1 VARSAATPAYGGG
14 AAGPPV
20 ATPGGR
26 RDPEGALPRGTAEG
40 NAAIRKRVESRMS
53 GLENNRYSWWQHWRL
68 LATYTLPRRYK
79 WLVTPNEQARGSP
92 INSAIIDSTS
102 MLAARTLTSGLLSG
116 LTNPA
121 TPWFKFEIDGFSDPG
136 SDVVL
141 WLAECQRRMSTVFQE
156 SNFYNSM
163 AVMYFDLVVFG
174 TAAVLIY
181 DDFDDVIR
189 CFNPCLGEYF
199 IDVDNKHRVVVFYR
213 KFVMTT
219 AQIVTEFGEENC
231 SDSIQRLYKEGG
243 TSLTLE
249 HVVAHAIEPNDDELY
264 GVPKRFKFRE
274 CYWQWGSSQELLLR
288 KKGFREFPGFVPR
301 WDVVGNDPY
310 GRSPGMDAYGDDR
323 QLQQETKRKGQA
335 IDKMVNPP
343 LKADVQL
350 KNQPASMLP
359 GGITYV
365 NGMGRDRPGL
375 EPIFTIMPPIA
386 EMKQD
391 IAEIQDRI
399 RRTYFNNLFT
409 DISNLDTVRTASE
422 IRARVEEKL
431 VMLPVI
437 KRLDNEALA
446 PAIERTWAI
455 MQRAGLLPPPPQGAP
470 INGFVA
476 IRYISP
482 FAMAMRAAETTA
494 IERSMA
500 FGGNLV
506 AVDHTVLDNYDLD
519 ATVHLYTAALG
530 ADMRMLRTDEDRDG
544 IRQQRGQQA
553 QQQQAMQQAQ
563 QMAQVGGAAV
573 SGAKVLSETDVGG
586 GQNALQ
592 AMLGGG
598 AVGPGGGM
606 APAGGG
612 MPA

>member
-1 VARSAATPAYGGG
+1 MSDAGRPRDSATQQS
-14 AAGPPV
+14 
-20 ATPGGR
+20 R
-26 RDPEGALPRGTAEG
+26 G
-40 NAAIRKRVESRMS
+40 NAESNQQIRRKVESRMS

-79 WLVTPNEQARGSP
+79 WLVTPNEASRGSP

-121 TPWFKFEIDGFSDPG
+121 TPWFKFEIDGITDPG

-141 WLAECQRRMSTVFQE
+141 WLAECARRMYTVFQE
-156 SNFYNSM
+156 SNFYNAM

-181 DDFDDVIR
+181 EDYDDVIR

-199 IDVDNKHRVVVFYR
+199 IDVDSKHRVTVFYR
-213 KFVMTT
+213 KFVMTV
-219 AQIVTEFGEENC
+219 AQIVQEFGEEAC
-231 SDSIQRLYKEGG
+231 SESVRRLYKEGG
-243 TSLTLE
+243 VALTRELII
-249 HVVAHAIEPNDDELY
+249 AHALEPNSDELY
-264 GVPKRFKFRE
+264 GIPKRFKFRE
-274 CYWQWGSSQELLLR
+274 CYWEWGSSQDLLLR
-288 KKGFREFPGFVPR
+288 KTGYNEFPGFVPR

-365 NGMGRDRPGL
+365 NGFGRDRPGL
-375 EPIFTIMPPIA
+375 EPIFTIVPPIA
-386 EMKQD
+386 EIKQD
-391 IAEIQDRI
+391 IQEIQERI
-399 RRTYFNNLFT
+399 RKTYFNNLFT
-409 DISNLDTVRTASE
+409 DISNLETVRTASE
-422 IRARVEEKL
+422 IHARVEEKL

-446 PAIERTWAI
+446 PAIERTWAV
-455 MQRAGLLPPPPQGAP
+455 MHRAGLFPPPPPAAAGA
-470 INGFVA
+470 FVA

-494 IERSMA
+494 IERSVQ

-506 AVDHTVLDNYDLD
+506 AVDQTVLDNYDLD
-519 ATVHLYTAALG
+519 QTIHLYVAALG
-530 ADMRMLRTDEDRDG
+530 ADQRILRTDQDRDAL
-544 IRQQRGQQA
+544 RQQRAQA
-553 QQQQAMQQAQ
+553 ARQQQQTQQALQ
-563 QMAQVGGAAV
+563 TGSAAVQGAQV
-573 SGAKVLSETDVGG
+573 LSQTDVGG

-598 AVGPGGGM
+598 VAGGAPGGG
-606 APAGGG
+606 GGPPG
-612 MPA
+612 GAMP

>member
-1 VARSAATPAYGGG
+1 MARSVAPSYTGNGTARQGAGGG
-14 AAGPPV
+14 PRDS
-20 ATPGGR
+20 AT
-26 RDPEGALPRGTAEG
+26 AQPRGSASG
-40 NAAIRKRVESRMS
+40 NQGIRKKVESRMS
-53 GLENNRYSWWQHWRL
+53 GLETNRYSWWVHWRL

-79 WLVTPNEQARGSP
+79 WLVTPNEASRGSP
-92 INSAIIDSTS
+92 VNSAIIDSTS

-121 TPWFKFEIDGFSDPG
+121 TPWFKFEIDGFQDPG

-141 WLAECQRRMSTVFQE
+141 WLAECQRRMATVFQE

-163 AVMYFDLVVFG
+163 AVMFFDLVVFG

-181 DDFDDVIR
+181 EDYDDVIR

-199 IDVDNKHRVVVFYR
+199 VDVDNKHRVVVFYR

-219 AQIVTEFGEENC
+219 AQLVSEFGEEAC
-231 SDSIQRLYKEGG
+231 SDSVQRLYKDGG
-243 TSLTLE
+243 VSLTRE
-249 HVVAHAIEPNDDELY
+249 HVVAHALEPNDDDTY
-264 GVPKRFKFRE
+264 GVAKRFKFRE
-274 CYWQWGSSQELLLR
+274 CYWEWGSSQELLLR
-288 KKGFREFPGFVPR
+288 KKGYNEFPGFVPR

-365 NGMGRDRPGL
+365 NSLGRDRPGL
-375 EPIFTIMPPIA
+375 EPVFTIVPPIA
-386 EMKQD
+386 EIKQD

-422 IRARVEEKL
+422 IHARVEEKL
-431 VMLPVI
+431 IMLPVI

-455 MQRAGLLPPPPQGAP
+455 MQRAGIMPPPPASAP
-470 INGFVA
+470 PGGFVA

-519 ATVHLYTAALG
+519 QTIHLYTQALG
-530 ADMRMLRTDEDRDG
+530 ADMRMLRTDQARDQV
-544 IRQQRGQQA
+544 RAQRAQDAQQA
-553 QQQQAMQQAQ
+553 QQAQ
-563 QMAQVGGAAV
+563 QMQQAVQTGTAAV
-573 SGAKVLSETDVGG
+573 QGAQTLSQTDVGG
-586 GQNALQ
+586 GQSALQ

-598 AVGPGGGM
+598 VTGGGTP
-606 APAGGG
+606 PA
-612 MPA
+612 

>member
-1 VARSAATPAYGGG
+1 MARSAAYQGNG
-14 AAGPPV
+14 
-20 ATPGGR
+20 ATPLATGAP
-26 RDPEGALPRGTAEG
+26 RDSATQQPRGSAEG
-40 NAAIRKRVESRMS
+40 NAAIRRKVEGRMS
-53 GLENNRYSWWQHWRL
+53 GLESNRYSWWQHWRL

-121 TPWFKFEIDGFSDPG
+121 TPWFKFEIEGVTDPG
-136 SDVVL
+136 SDAVL
-141 WLAECQRRMSTVFQE
+141 WLAECARRMYAVFQE
-156 SNFYNSM
+156 SNFYNAM

-181 DDFDDVIR
+181 EDFDDVIR
-189 CFNPCLGEYF
+189 CFNPCLGEYYL
-199 IDVDNKHRVVVFYR
+199 DVDNKHRVVVFYR

-219 AQIVTEFGEENC
+219 AQIVDEFGEEVC
-231 SDSIQRLYKEGG
+231 SDGVQRLYKEGG
-243 TSLTLE
+243 VALTRE
-249 HVVAHAIEPNDDELY
+249 HVVAHALEPNNDGLY

-274 CYWQWGSSQELLLR
+274 GYWEWGSSQDLLLR
-288 KKGFREFPGFVPR
+288 KKGYNEFPGFVPR

-359 GGITYV
+359 GGITFV
-365 NGMGRDRPGL
+365 NGFGRDRPGL
-375 EPIFTIMPPIA
+375 EPIFTVMPPIA
-386 EMKQD
+386 EIKQD
-391 IAEIQDRI
+391 IQEIQERI

-409 DISNLDTVRTASE
+409 DISNLETVRTASE
-422 IRARVEEKL
+422 IHARVEEKL

-455 MQRAGLLPPPPQGAP
+455 MNRAGLFPPPPPDVPAQQ
-470 INGFVA
+470 FVG
-476 IRYISP
+476 IKYISP

-494 IERSMA
+494 IERSVA

-506 AVDHTVLDNYDLD
+506 AVDQSVLDNYDLD
-519 ATVHLYTAALG
+519 KTIHLYTAALG
-530 ADMRMLRTDEDRDG
+530 ADQRILRTDAERDQM
-544 IRQQRGQQA
+544 RAQRAQAA
-553 QQQQAMQQAQ
+553 QQQEMMQQQQHAAQ
-563 QMAQVGGAAV
+563 IGGAAV
-573 SGAKVLSETDVGG
+573 QGAKVLSETDVGG
-586 GQNALQ
+586 GANALQ
-592 AMLGGG
+592 AILGGG
-598 AVGPGGGM
+598 VQG
-606 APAGGG
+606 APV
-612 MPA
+612 

>member
-1 VARSAATPAYGGG
+1 
-14 AAGPPV
+14 
-20 ATPGGR
+20 
-26 RDPEGALPRGTAEG
+26 
-40 NAAIRKRVESRMS
+40 MS

-79 WLVTPNEQARGSP
+79 WLVTPNEAARGSP

-121 TPWFKFEIDGFSDPG
+121 TPWFSLQIDDFTDPA
-136 SDVVL
+136 SNVVR
-141 WLAECQRRMSTVFQE
+141 WLSECTRRMHIVFQE

-181 DDFDDVIR
+181 EDYEDVIR
-189 CFNPCLGEYF
+189 CFNPCLGEYYV
-199 IDVDNKHRVVVFYR
+199 DVDNKHRVVVFYR

-219 AQIVTEFGEENC
+219 AQMVKEFGEENC
-231 SDSIQRLYKEGG
+231 SESVKRLYKEGG
-243 TSLTLE
+243 VSLTLE
-249 HVVAHAIEPNDDELY
+249 HVVAHALEPNDDELY
-264 GVPKRFKFRE
+264 GIPKRFKFRE
-274 CYWQWGSSQELLLR
+274 CYWEWGSSQELLLR
-288 KKGFREFPGFVPR
+288 KKGFEEFPGFVPR

-386 EMKQD
+386 EIKQD
-391 IAEIQDRI
+391 IQEIQERI

-409 DISNLDTVRTASE
+409 DISNLDTVRTAQE

-446 PAIERTWAI
+446 PAIERTHAI
-455 MQRAGLLPPPPQGAP
+455 MNRAGLFPPAPPGVQVGQF
-470 INGFVA
+470 IG
-476 IRYISP
+476 IKYISP
-482 FAMAMRAAETTA
+482 FAMAMKANEVTA
-494 IERSMA
+494 IEASMR
-500 FGGNLV
+500 FGGGLV
-506 AVDHTVLDNYDLD
+506 AVDQTVLDNYDLD
-519 ATVHLYTAALG
+519 KTIHLYTAALG
-530 ADMRMLRTDEDRDG
+530 ADMRILRTDEERDG
-544 IRQQRGQQA
+544 IRQARAQA
-553 QQQQAMQQAQ
+553 AQQAQ
-563 QMAQVGGAAV
+563 QMQQMQQAAQVGTAAV
-573 SGAKVLSETDVGG
+573 QGAQTLSQTDVGG

-598 AVGPGGGM
+598 VVGPGG
-606 APAGGG
+606 AP
-612 MPA
+612 PV

>member
-1 VARSAATPAYGGG
+1 MPAPAATAPRAGAAPNG
-14 AAGPPV
+14 AAGGRP
-20 ATPGGR
+20 TEGSGPG
-26 RDPEGALPRGTAEG
+26 LPQTAEG
-40 NAAIRKRVESRMS
+40 NRKIRKSVESRMS
-53 GLENNRYSWWQHWRL
+53 GLENNRLSWWQHWRL

-79 WLVTPNEQARGSP
+79 WLVTPNEAARGSP

-121 TPWFKFEIDGFSDPG
+121 TPWFSFQIEGYEDPG

-141 WLAECQRRMSTVFQE
+141 WTSECTRRMHTVFQE

-181 DDFDDVIR
+181 EDFDDVIR
-189 CFNPCLGEYF
+189 CFNPCLGEFYV
-199 IDVDNKHRVVVFYR
+199 DVDNKHRVVVFYR

-219 AQIVTEFGEENC
+219 AQIVKEFSEENC
-231 SDSIQRLYKEGG
+231 SDSVRRLYKEGG
-243 TSLTLE
+243 VSLTLE
-249 HVVAHAIEPNDDELY
+249 HVVAHALEPNDDTLY
-264 GVPKRFKFRE
+264 GIPQRFKFRE
-274 CYWQWGSSQELLLR
+274 CYWEWGSSQDLLLR
-288 KKGFREFPGFVPR
+288 KKGFEEFPGFVPR

-386 EMKQD
+386 EIKQD
-391 IAEIQDRI
+391 IQEIQERI

-431 VMLPVI
+431 IMLPVI
-437 KRLDNEALA
+437 KRLDNEALS
-446 PAIERTWAI
+446 PAIERTWKI
-455 MQRAGLLPPPPQGAP
+455 MLRAGLFPPPPPGVLEKF
-470 INGFVA
+470 IG
-476 IRYISP
+476 IKYISP
-482 FAMAMRAAETTA
+482 FAMAMRASETRA
-494 IERSMA
+494 IEQSVQ
-500 FGGNLV
+500 FGGGLV
-506 AVDHTVLDNYDLD
+506 AVDQTVLDNYDLD
-519 ATVHLYTAALG
+519 KTVHLYTAALG
-530 ADMRMLRTDEDRDG
+530 ADPRILRTDEDRDG
-544 IRQQRGQQA
+544 LRQARARQA
-553 QQQQAMQQAQ
+553 QEAQAMQQAQ
-563 QMAQVGGAAV
+563 QAAQVGGAAV
-573 SGAKVLSETDVGG
+573 QGAKVLSETDVGG
-586 GQNALQ
+586 GQSALQ

-598 AVGPGGGM
+598 VAPG
-606 APAGGG
+606 APA
-612 MPA
+612 

>member
-1 VARSAATPAYGGG
+1 VARSATLPAYGT
-14 AAGPPV
+14 GPP
-20 ATPGGR
+20 A
-26 RDPEGALPRGTAEG
+26 APRGEPRADSGGESRRGSAES
-40 NAAIRKRVESRMS
+40 NRQIRSKVESRML
-53 GLENNRYSWWQHWRL
+53 GLDSNRLSWWDHWRA
-68 LATYTLPRRYK
+68 LAAYQLPRRYK
-79 WLVTPNEQARGSP
+79 WLITANEATRGSA
-92 INSAIIDSTS
+92 INNKIVDSTS

-121 TPWFKFEIDGFSDPG
+121 TPWFKFEIDGFDDPG

-189 CFNPCLGEYF
+189 CFNPCLGEYYV
-199 IDVDNKHRVVVFYR
+199 DVDNKHRVVVFYR
-213 KFVMTT
+213 KFVMTI
-219 AQIVTEFGEENC
+219 AQVVNEFGEENC
-231 SDSIQRLYKEGG
+231 SDGVRGLYREGG
-243 TSLTLE
+243 TSLTRE
-249 HVVAHAIEPNDDELY
+249 IIIAHALEPNDDGLY

-274 CYWQWGSSQELLLR
+274 CYWEWGSSQDLLLR
-288 KKGFREFPGFVPR
+288 KKGYLEFPGFVAR

-310 GRSPGMDAYGDDR
+310 GRSPGMDALGDDK
-323 QLQQETKRKGQA
+323 QLQRETVRKASA

-350 KNQPASMLP
+350 KNQPASLLP

-365 NGMGRDRPGL
+365 NGYGRDRPGL
-375 EPIFTIMPPIA
+375 EPIFTVMPPIA
-386 EMKQD
+386 ELKQD

-399 RRTYFNNLFT
+399 RRTFFNNLFT
-409 DISNLDTVRTASE
+409 DISNLDTVRSASE

-446 PAIERTWAI
+446 PSIERTWAI
-455 MQRAGLLPPPPQGAP
+455 MQRAGLLPPPPQSAP
-470 INGFVA
+470 AGGFIA

-482 FAMAMRAAETTA
+482 FAMAMRATETTA

-506 AVDHTVLDNYDLD
+506 AVDQTVLDNYDLD
-519 ATVHLYTAALG
+519 RTVHLYTAALG
-530 ADMRMLRTDEDRDG
+530 ADMRMLRTDEERDQ
-544 IRQQRGQQA
+544 IRGQRAQQA
-553 QQQQAMQQAQ
+553 QQQQVMQ
-563 QMAQVGGAAV
+563 GAAGLV
-573 SGAKVLSETDVGG
+573 SGAKVLIETDVGG

-598 AVGPGGGM
+598 AVGPGGVPGTE
-606 APAGGG
+606 APA
-612 MPA
+612 

>member
-1 VARSAATPAYGGG
+1 M
-14 AAGPPV
+14 
-20 ATPGGR
+20 
-26 RDPEGALPRGTAEG
+26 E
-40 NAAIRKRVESRMS
+40 IRKKVEGRMS
-53 GLENNRYSWWQHWRL
+53 GLENNRHSWWVHWRL

-79 WLVTPNEQARGSP
+79 WLVTPNEASRGSP
-92 INSAIIDSTS
+92 LNSAIIDSTS

-121 TPWFKFEIDGFSDPG
+121 TPWFKFEIDGFTDVG

-141 WLAECQRRMSTVFQE
+141 WLAECQRRMATVFQE

-181 DDFDDVIR
+181 EDFDDVIR
-189 CFNPCLGEYF
+189 CFNPCLGEFF
-199 IDVDNKHRVVVFYR
+199 IDVDNKFRVTIFYR
-213 KFVMTT
+213 RFVMTT
-219 AQIVTEFGEENC
+219 AQIVEEFGEENC
-231 SDSIQRLYKEGG
+231 SQGIQRLYKEGG
-243 TSLTLE
+243 VSLTLE
-249 HVVAHAIEPNDDELY
+249 HVVAHAIEPNSDNMY

-274 CYWQWGSSQELLLR
+274 CYWEWGSSQDLLLR
-288 KKGFREFPGFVPR
+288 KKGYEEFPGLVPR
-301 WDVVGNDPY
+301 WDVIGNDPY
-310 GRSPGMDAYGDDR
+310 GRSPGMDAYGDNR
-323 QLQQETKRKGQA
+323 QLQQETKRKGEA

-365 NGMGRDRPGL
+365 NSLGRERPGL
-375 EPIFTIMPPIA
+375 EPIFTVMPPIA

-391 IAEIQDRI
+391 IQEIQERI

-422 IRARVEEKL
+422 IHARVEEKL

-446 PAIERTWAI
+446 PAIERTWSI
-455 MQRAGLLPPPPQGAP
+455 MRRANLLPPPPPEAQGR
-470 INGFVA
+470 FVA

-494 IERSMA
+494 IEKSVA

-519 ATVHLYTAALG
+519 RTIHVYNEQLG
-530 ADMRMLRTDEDRDG
+530 ADPRILRTDEERDAV
-544 IRQQRGQQA
+544 RQSRAAQEQQA
-553 QQQQAMQQAQ
+553 AMMQQL
-563 QMAQVGGAAV
+563 GAAV
-573 SGAKVLSETDVGG
+573 QGAKVLSETPI
-586 GQNALQ
+586 
-592 AMLGGG
+592 GGG
-598 AVGPGGGM
+598 ASALSGM
-606 APAGGG
+606 LGTEPT
-612 MPA
+612 P